1 MHRDTVEVHSGK
13 RHSETA
19 YGVTSLTPYDAPPQ
33 RLLTLNRGHW
43 TIENKP
49 S

>member
-1 MHRDTVEVHSGK
+1 MRRDTVEVKSGK
-13 RHSETA
+13 PSSETI
-19 YGVTSLTPYDAPPQ
+19 YGLTSLTAHAASPQ